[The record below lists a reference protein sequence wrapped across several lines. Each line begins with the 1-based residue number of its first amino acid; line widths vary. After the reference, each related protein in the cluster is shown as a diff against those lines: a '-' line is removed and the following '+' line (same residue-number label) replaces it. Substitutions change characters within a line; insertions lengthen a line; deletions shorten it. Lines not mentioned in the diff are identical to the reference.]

1 MVRFIQ
7 KVEACCQH
15 EKKFVKLDIL
25 CFDNMGLL
33 GDKTYS
39 LGL

>member
-15 EKKFVKLDIL
+15 EKKFVKLD
-25 CFDNMGLL
+25 NMGLL